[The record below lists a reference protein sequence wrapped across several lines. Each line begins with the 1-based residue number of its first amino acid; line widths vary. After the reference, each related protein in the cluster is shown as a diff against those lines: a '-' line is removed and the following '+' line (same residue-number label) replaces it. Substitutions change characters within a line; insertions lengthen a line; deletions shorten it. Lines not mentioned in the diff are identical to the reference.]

1 MRKLILKIILGLI
14 GAAILTYLALISF
27 LLFAPK
33 LKSYVNQV
41 TFDSKQ
47 WQIHLGD
54 RDTIKQKMV
63 NDLLSKHQLIGMT
76 QSNIDEFLGK
86 PPQTEYFKDYDYVY
100 WLGPERS
107 ALSIDSEW
115 LGIKFEKGIVVR
127 VDILRD

>member
-33 LKSYVNQV
+33 LKSYVNQI

-47 WQIHLGD
+47 WQIHLAD

-76 QSNIDEFLGK
+76 QSNIDEILVSSVLANKLGC
-86 PPQTEYFKDYDYVY
+86 
-100 WLGPERS
+100 R
-107 ALSIDSEW
+107 
-115 LGIKFEKGIVVR
+115 
-127 VDILRD
+127 